1 MAQTPSKGG
10 LIPNNTR
17 EAGETHAYDH
27 DQVVQ
32 ILEILPLLAKSLVAT
47 AAFAGLRKG
56 ELRGLEWNDC
66 TSNKL
71 TIKRSIWG
79 SVISPPKTRAGTRSG
94 GGSPQ
99 PCMARRTRWYNAF
112 CVMQDRM

>member
-56 ELRGLEWNDC
+56 EL
-66 TSNKL
+66 
-71 TIKRSIWG
+71 WG
-79 SVISPPKTRAGTRSG
+79 SVISPAKTRAGRASV
-94 GGSPQ
+94 P
-99 PCMARRTRWYNAF
+99 AVRHLAAILNE
-112 CVMQDRM
+112 